1 MTFGETELLAYMR
14 SHRLAVVASIGANG
28 APQSALVGI
37 AVSSRCELVFDT
49 TSDTRKH
56 ANLTRDP
63 RAAVVLTGPGEQ
75 TLQLE
80 ESPAPFRSPMRPAR
94 RGVISMRPPGRM
106 QRRDE
111 AGSTSPTGASSR
123 IGRAIADYG
132 RGPLIREF
140 SGRNIRQD
148 ISGPDRDTERPPPRH
163 HFRDATQSS

>member
-80 ESPAPFRSPMRPAR
+80 GIARPVSVTDAAGAAWRDIYEAAWPDAAAR
-94 RGVISMRPPGRM
+94 RSWPHL
-106 QRRDE
+106 
-111 AGSTSPTGASSR
+111 AYWR
-123 IGRAIADYG
+123 IVPHWARYCDYG

-140 SGRNIRQD
+140 EWPQHPAGHL
-148 ISGPDRDTERPPPRH
+148 RP
-163 HFRDATQSS
+163 